1 MTVLP
6 GTACYRCVF
15 PQAQALKA
23 SSEYGVFGAI
33 AGIAGTLQAAEVIKF
48 LTDTGEL
55 LTNRLLSFDARMM
68 QFFVLDV
75 APSSACPNHR

>member
-1 MTVLP
+1 M
-6 GTACYRCVF
+6 
-15 PQAQALKA
+15 
-23 SSEYGVFGAI
+23 FGAI

-48 LTDTGEL
+48 LTGTGEL
-55 LTNRLLSFDARMM
+55 LTNRLLSFDARTM